1 MVRFVDQLFPFFHHL
16 LFPRFALSSYP
27 LQSND
32 KYTMNPNFSMDWLKK
47 EINVEP
53 ITERRSLEIKKSYR
67 CERIIVVQRSST
79 DSKSFFWEEPIW
91 RNPSMLQNE
100 SEVKWSFE
108 MCTSTK
114 GLDRT
119 LWGSQ
124 ARFTMKQ
131 TLWNKTSLY
140 NSALNS
146 DWSPVVVGYFHPK
159 LSRNGNN
166 NCH

>member
-1 MVRFVDQLFPFFHHL
+1 MVRFVNQLFPFFHHL

-79 DSKSFFWEEPIW
+79 DSKSFFLRRTNLEKLFHASEWNKMKW
-91 RNPSMLQNE
+91 
-100 SEVKWSFE
+100 SEVLKCAHQQKAWIEPFEEVKLDLQWSKHCE
-108 MCTSTK
+108 IRQVCVIQPWT
-114 GLDRT
+114 
-119 LWGSQ
+119 
-124 ARFTMKQ
+124 Q
-131 TLWNKTSLY
+131 TDHL
-140 NSALNS
+140 
-146 DWSPVVVGYFHPK
+146 
-159 LSRNGNN
+159 
-166 NCH
+166 